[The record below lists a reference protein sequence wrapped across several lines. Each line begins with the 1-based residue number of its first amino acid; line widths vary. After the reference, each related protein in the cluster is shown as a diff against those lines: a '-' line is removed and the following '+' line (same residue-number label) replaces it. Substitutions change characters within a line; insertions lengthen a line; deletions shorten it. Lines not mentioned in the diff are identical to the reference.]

1 MLAESEPKRSRVVR
15 VVQWGED
22 PARVVCLLGSS
33 RYRSEFAS
41 KARAFSVNGDVVLA
55 PHVYTESND
64 GISLTKEEQTHL
76 KEVARKRIE
85 MSDLIYVINPNNN
98 IPESVHR
105 EIEYAESLGRQISYL
120 EKPA

>member
-1 MLAESEPKRSRVVR
+1 MLPDSEPKRSRVVR

-33 RYRSEFAS
+33 RYRNEFNN

-55 PHVYTESND
+55 PHVYTQDD
-64 GISLTKEEQTHL
+64 GVVLNKEEQAHV
-76 KEVARKRIE
+76 KEATRKRIA
-85 MSDLIYVINPNNN
+85 MADLIYVINPNNN

-105 EIEYAESLGRQISYL
+105 EIEYAESLGRQITYL
-120 EKPA
+120 ERPA

>member
-1 MLAESEPKRSRVVR
+1 MLADSEPKRSRVVR

-33 RYRSEFAS
+33 RYQSDFHS
-41 KARAFSVNGDVVLA
+41 VARAYSVNGDVVLA
-55 PHVYTESND
+55 PHVYTTGEGCVLNKD
-64 GISLTKEEQTHL
+64 EQAHL
-76 KEVARKRIE
+76 KEATRKRIE
-85 MSDLIYVINPNNN
+85 MSDLIFVINPNNI

-105 EIEYAESLGRQISYL
+105 EIEYAESLGRQITYL

>member
-1 MLAESEPKRSRVVR
+1 MLPDSQPKRSRVVR

-33 RYRSEFAS
+33 RYQSDFMS
-41 KARAFSVNGDVVLA
+41 VARAYSVNGDIVLV
-55 PHVYTESND
+55 PHVYTQSD
-64 GISLTKEEQTHL
+64 GCSLNKDEQAHL
-76 KEVARKRIE
+76 KEATRKRIE
-85 MSDLIYVINPNNN
+85 MADLIFVINPNNI

-105 EIEYAESLGRQISYL
+105 EIEYAESLGRQITYL